1 MEKET
6 KIKILKDLIDIKS
19 VNDNE
24 TAVAEYLLKLFQDH
38 GIKAKLVAE
47 FHNRSNIVAEIG
59 TGEHPKIALSGHLDT
74 VHQGDERTWK
84 SEPFSG
90 TLKKG
95 RMYGRGATD
104 MKAGMADLAITMIE
118 LVESGEPINGTIRFI
133 GTIGEELSAAGSK
146 YLTDKGYV
154 DDLDAIVIA
163 EPSGVSLH
171 GLRSYVNSDGVTI
184 EPEVLKSLLKK
195 AFLSDAL
202 EQHFIIKAHKG
213 WMAYRVTARGKAA
226 HSSMPQM
233 GINAIDSLI
242 KYYLAEKEFY
252 ANLSESD
259 PELGR
264 TVYSPDIFH
273 GGEQINSVP
282 DLAYEIVKVRTIPQ
296 VSNEELIQRLQ
307 NLITKLNAQPGME
320 LELTV
325 EHSELPVK
333 SDNHTHLIDIF
344 QKHAAH
350 TMHEPDELPTIGVS
364 LGTDASEFRRR
375 NETMDVVVLG
385 PGNTTAHSPNEY
397 VEISTYLDMI
407 KLYKATILDFMAH
420 NQA

>member
-1 MEKET
+1 MEKEA

-24 TAVAEYLLKLFQDH
+24 GAVADYLLDLFHQY
-38 GIKAKLVAE
+38 GIDAKLVAE
-47 FHNRSNIVAEIG
+47 FHNRSNIIAEMG
-59 TGEHPKIALSGHLDT
+59 NGNHPKLGISGHLDT
-74 VHQGDERTWK
+74 VHQGDERTWH
-84 SEPFSG
+84 SDPFEG
-90 TLKKG
+90 TIKKG

-104 MKAGMADLAITMIE
+104 MKGGIANLAIAMIE
-118 LVESGEPINGTIRFI
+118 LKEANTPINGTIRFI
-133 GTIGEELSAAGSK
+133 GTIGEELSAAGAK
-146 YLTDKGYV
+146 FLTDKGFV
-154 DDLDAIVIA
+154 DDLDAMVIA

-184 EPEVLKSLLKK
+184 DKDVLTSLLKK

-233 GINAIDSLI
+233 GINAIDTLI
-242 KYYLAEKEFY
+242 QYYLAEKEFY
-252 ANLSESD
+252 ANLTESD

-296 VSNEELIQRLQ
+296 VSNEELIKRLKFM
-307 NLITKLNAQPGME
+307 IAKLNAQPGIE

-333 SDNHTHLIDIF
+333 SDNHTHLFDLF
-344 QKHAAH
+344 QKHAQH
-350 TMHEPDELPTIGVS
+350 TLHEPDALPAIGVS

-375 NETMDVVVLG
+375 NQDMDVAVVG

-407 KLYKATILDFMAH
+407 KLYKATIIDFLNQ

>member
-1 MEKET
+1 MEKEA

-24 TAVAEYLLKLFQDH
+24 GAVADYLLNLFRQY
-38 GIKAKLVAE
+38 GIDAKLVAE
-47 FHNRSNIVAEIG
+47 FHNRSNIIAEMG
-59 TGEHPKIALSGHLDT
+59 NGGHPKLGLSGHLDT
-74 VHQGDERTWK
+74 VHQGDERTWY
-84 SEPFSG
+84 SDPFEG
-90 TLKKG
+90 TIKKG
-95 RMYGRGATD
+95 RMYGRGTTD
-104 MKAGMADLAITMIE
+104 MKGGIADLAIAMIE
-118 LVESGEPINGTIRFI
+118 LKEANTPINGTIRFI
-133 GTIGEELSAAGSK
+133 GTIGEELSAAGAK
-146 YLTDKGYV
+146 FLTDKGYV
-154 DDLDAIVIA
+154 DDLDAMVIA

-184 EPEVLKSLLKK
+184 DKDALTELLKK

-233 GINAIDSLI
+233 GINAIDTLI
-242 KYYLAEKEFY
+242 QYYLAEKEFY
-252 ANLSESD
+252 ANLNESD

-296 VSNEELIQRLQ
+296 VSNEELIKRLKF
-307 NLITKLNAQPGME
+307 LIAKLNAQPGIE

-333 SDNHTHLIDIF
+333 SDNHTHLLDLF

-350 TMHEPDELPTIGVS
+350 TLHEPDALPAIGVS

-375 NETMDVVVLG
+375 NQDMDVAVVG

-407 KLYKATILDFMAH
+407 KLYKATIIDFLDQ

>member
-1 MEKET
+1 MEKEA

-24 TAVAEYLLKLFQDH
+24 SEVAQFLLELFQAH
-38 GIKAKLVAE
+38 GIEAKLVAE

-59 TGEHPKIALSGHLDT
+59 TGEHPKIAFAGHLDT

-84 SEPFSG
+84 SDPFQG
-90 TLKKG
+90 TLRKG
-95 RMYGRGATD
+95 RMYGRGTTD
-104 MKAGMADLAITMIE
+104 MKAGLADLAIAMIE
-118 LVESGEPINGTIRFI
+118 LKESDTPIQGTIRFI
-133 GTIGEELSAAGSK
+133 GTIGEELTAAGSK
-146 YLTDKGYV
+146 FLTDKGYV
-154 DDLDAIVIA
+154 DDLDAMVIA

-184 EPEVLKSLLKK
+184 DPEVLTNLLKK

-233 GINAIDSLI
+233 GINAINTLI
-242 KYYLAEKEFY
+242 QYYLAEKEFY
-252 ANLSESD
+252 AQLTESD

-264 TVYSPDIFH
+264 TIYSPDIFH

-296 VSNEELIQRLQ
+296 VSNEELIRRLKQ
-307 NLITKLNAQPGME
+307 LIVKLNAQPGID

-333 SDNHTHLIDIF
+333 SDNHTHLIDLF

-350 TMHEPDELPTIGVS
+350 TMHEPDTLPTIGVS

-375 NETMDVVVLG
+375 NQTMDVVVLG

-407 KLYKATILDFMAH
+407 KLYKATVIDFLAQ
-420 NQA
+420 NQG